1 MGAPCENWA
10 DWRSPTARPRE
21 RISSSAGPRPSSTI
35 SPSPRSLPPVS
46 MKIRGAW
53 HDVINDCSS
62 PSWRRGWHGLSS
74 ASSTGCRIA
83 DGAAA
88 YRTRPP
94 HIGRRARS
102 PGPGAPSLIVGGRG
116 GRLLAAV
123 VGASIWR
130 PWATVLL
137 SVLLA
142 VGAGL
147 YAFSTLDFLTSPL
160 RLLPQ
165 RARYVVLLNQ
175 YLQDFSELD
184 DIIVAVQAPS
194 PGDAKRYADRLVRG
208 LRSDGFQ
215 ARITYRVDPS
225 FFERRGLLYLAVD
238 DLTRLRDRLF
248 DYDEFIRSYAD
259 RPTLV
264 RLLEGLNQQFA
275 SAMALSFLDLGIGGD
290 GQADL
295 RFLDAVVDEIAAH
308 LDGNGRYVSPWGAGF
323 SLGRL
328 DDPDA
333 GYYFSADE
341 RLLFLFVVEQQ
352 DEGNFASNRGRI
364 ETLRRAIGKL
374 ASEFPDV
381 RAGVTGG
388 PTIADDEMATAV
400 RDSAIATALAGVLTL
415 TVLLVAY
422 RRLGTALLLLGTLTA
437 SLLWSLGII
446 TLFVGHLSVFS
457 IMFLSLVIGVGIDY
471 GIYFLYRFQEEW
483 ALDTPVAEA
492 LSRTADRTGPGMLLG
507 ALTAAGT
514 FFV

>member
-1 MGAPCENWA
+1 MGAPCENWP

-94 HIGRRARS
+94 THRPARTIARAGRTVSDR
-102 PGPGAPSLIVGGRG
+102 GRTG

-184 DIIVAVQAPS
+184 DIIVAVQAP
-194 PGDAKRYADRLVRG
+194 
-208 LRSDGFQ
+208 
-215 ARITYRVDPS
+215 
-225 FFERRGLLYLAVD
+225 
-238 DLTRLRDRLF
+238 
-248 DYDEFIRSYAD
+248 
-259 RPTLV
+259 
-264 RLLEGLNQQFA
+264 
-275 SAMALSFLDLGIGGD
+275 
-290 GQADL
+290 
-295 RFLDAVVDEIAAH
+295 
-308 LDGNGRYVSPWGAGF
+308 
-323 SLGRL
+323 
-328 DDPDA
+328 
-333 GYYFSADE
+333 
-341 RLLFLFVVEQQ
+341 
-352 DEGNFASNRGRI
+352 
-364 ETLRRAIGKL
+364 
-374 ASEFPDV
+374 
-381 RAGVTGG
+381 
-388 PTIADDEMATAV
+388 
-400 RDSAIATALAGVLTL
+400 
-415 TVLLVAY
+415 
-422 RRLGTALLLLGTLTA
+422 
-437 SLLWSLGII
+437 
-446 TLFVGHLSVFS
+446 
-457 IMFLSLVIGVGIDY
+457 
-471 GIYFLYRFQEEW
+471 
-483 ALDTPVAEA
+483 
-492 LSRTADRTGPGMLLG
+492 
-507 ALTAAGT
+507 
-514 FFV
+514 